1 MYILAHKSGD
11 RELLDILYN
20 PDPKKADIHQHTAN
34 KMRLSRKLAKT
45 LNFAVAYGATART
58 IREQAK
64 IRDIGRCNK
73 LLDDWFRTYRGVADW
88 VQTVQR
94 AGLKAG
100 WSEPTLFGR
109 RIHIPEERNRWGNLD
124 TEAMKRKAVN
134 YPILGSDGEV
144 MKRAIILCNKRGLGP
159 PIMAA
164 SVHDS
169 LTFDGNV
176 ELPVEELENIPGFR
190 IPFEVKATLRWE

>member
-1 MYILAHKSGD
+1 MYILAHVSGD
-11 RELLDILYN
+11 RELLSILYD
-20 PDPKKADIHQHTAN
+20 PDPRRADIHQHTAD
-34 KMRLSRKLAKT
+34 KMRISRKLAKT

-64 IRDIGRCNK
+64 IRDMGRCNK
-73 LLDDWFRTYRGVADW
+73 LLDDWFRTYKGVADW

-94 AGLKAG
+94 AGIKAG
-100 WSEPTLFGR
+100 WAEPTLFGR
-109 RIHIPEERNRWGNLD
+109 RIHIPEEIDRWGHIN

-144 MKRAIILCNKRGLGP
+144 MKRAIILCSKNGLGP

-169 LTFDGNV
+169 LTFDGDV
-176 ELPVEELENIPGFR
+176 TLPIEELEHIPGFT
-190 IPFEVKATLRWE
+190 IPFEVKKVMKWE